1 MKTLLTFVF
10 QSNVNRCIY
19 LCIWKKF
26 LDLLSSAYQT
36 TSTCPS
42 FLLMVLKRV
51 RDHESLWLKWID
63 LTALLKNWKRG
74 LLRAY
79 KDPQQRTSTEYDLE
93 ENSTGKIPAF
103 SRLCLFC
110 LYNCWLLFWLLLP
123 KINTGR
129 NLSDEIHFGFRGF
142 SGIQAFL
149 ESRIQLRF
157 KKKTEWTICWGWEK
171 VVRDRKSVV

>member
-42 FLLMVLKRV
+42 FRLMVLKRV

-63 LTALLKNWKRG
+63 LTDLLKNWKRG

-93 ENSTGKIPAF
+93 ENLTGKIPAF
-103 SRLCLFC
+103 FDSVCFVC
-110 LYNCWLLFWLLLP
+110 VIVDCS
-123 KINTGR
+123 
-129 NLSDEIHFGFRGF
+129 SDCFY
-142 SGIQAFL
+142 L
-149 ESRIQLRF
+149 
-157 KKKTEWTICWGWEK
+157 
-171 VVRDRKSVV
+171 KSTQVGT

>member
-10 QSNVNRCIY
+10 LSNVNRCIY

-42 FLLMVLKRV
+42 FLMMVLKRV

-74 LLRAY
+74 LLRTY
-79 KDPQQRTSTEYDLE
+79 KDPQQRTWTEYDLE
-93 ENSTGKIPAF
+93 ENLTGKIPAF
-103 SRLCLFC
+103 FDSVCFVC
-110 LYNCWLLFWLLLP
+110 VIVDCS
-123 KINTGR
+123 
-129 NLSDEIHFGFRGF
+129 SDCFY
-142 SGIQAFL
+142 L
-149 ESRIQLRF
+149 
-157 KKKTEWTICWGWEK
+157 
-171 VVRDRKSVV
+171 KSTQVGT